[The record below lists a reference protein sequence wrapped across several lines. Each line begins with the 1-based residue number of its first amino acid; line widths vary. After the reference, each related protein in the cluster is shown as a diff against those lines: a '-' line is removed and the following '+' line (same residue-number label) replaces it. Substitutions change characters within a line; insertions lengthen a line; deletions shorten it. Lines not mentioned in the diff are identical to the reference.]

1 MCIKKYLS
9 FSSLRTFLSSI
20 FGAFSDSRQKE
31 KIKYSMHDAIM
42 SAFACMHFQDKSFLQ
57 FEKRLEEMIHPEN
70 LKKMFDIQDV
80 PEVTQIRSILDSID
94 SELFSPIFKEAF
106 SRLQR
111 GKHLEQY
118 QVLPGLYYA
127 AMD

>member
-57 FEKRLEEMIHPEN
+57 FEKRIEEAMHPEN

-80 PEVTQIRSILDSID
+80 PEVTQIRTILDNVD
-94 SELFSPIFKEAF
+94 SVQFRPVFKEVF
-106 SRLQR
+106 S
-111 GKHLEQY
+111 
-118 QVLPGLYYA
+118 
-127 AMD
+127 